1 MKTLTT
7 KLAVLAAAAMLAACS
22 SMPMTTPLLDQARG
36 DFVAANNNPQVST
49 YAPLEF
55 KQASDALE
63 KANAAAAKKESL
75 EDIDKLAYLAK
86 QKIATANEIAKQKAA
101 EADVA
106 SQRSQRDQL
115 RLEARTAEADRAKN
129 DADRAKM
136 DANAAQA
143 QAMAAQGAAA
153 DAQRQAM
160 AAEGQTRDAQARAAA
175 LESQLADLQA
185 KKTER
190 GLIITIGDVLFGT
203 DQARL
208 TPDGVATVKKLA
220 DVLNQNPGRN
230 VLIEG
235 FTDSTGSH
243 AHNQELSERRATAV
257 RAALTEM
264 GVGKERVSM
273 KGYGEGYPVAS
284 NDTASN
290 RQLNRR
296 VEIVLSNEGGAIAP
310 RM

>member
-1 MKTLTT
+1 
-7 KLAVLAAAAMLAACS
+7 
-22 SMPMTTPLLDQARG
+22 
-36 DFVAANNNPQVST
+36 
-49 YAPLEF
+49 
-55 KQASDALE
+55 
-63 KANAAAAKKESL
+63 
-75 EDIDKLAYLAK
+75 
-86 QKIATANEIAKQKAA
+86 
-101 EADVA
+101 
-106 SQRSQRDQL
+106 
-115 RLEARTAEADRAKN
+115 
-129 DADRAKM
+129 
-136 DANAAQA
+136 
-143 QAMAAQGAAA
+143 
-153 DAQRQAM
+153 
-160 AAEGQTRDAQARAAA
+160 
-175 LESQLADLQA
+175 
-185 KKTER
+185 
-190 GLIITIGDVLFGT
+190 
-203 DQARL
+203 
-208 TPDGVATVKKLA
+208 LA

-290 RQLNRR
+290 RLLNRR